1 MNIEIAI
8 APLIETLAI
17 YIWPFVRIG
26 AFLMVMPLIGG
37 SFTPV
42 RVRLILAIVL
52 TIAIAPMVPATATQ
66 EVLSAAGLVM
76 MIQEIGIGVAMGF
89 LVQLVFDAIALG
101 GQVIG
106 MSMGLGFAVFL
117 DRARGVSIP
126 VLGQLFLMLAMLV
139 FLSMDGHLAMI
150 QLLVKSFRTWP
161 MSGDGL
167 TLPIVSELLAWTG
180 QLFIFALK
188 IALPAI
194 TALLVVNLSFGI
206 MSRAAPTL
214 NLFAVG
220 FPVAMLL
227 GFTVIFLN
235 MGVLIENVSAFLTLS
250 ISKVSHLLELQAQP

>member
-1 MNIEIAI
+1 LNIEIAI

-42 RVRLILAIVL
+42 RVRLLLAVAL
-52 TIAIAPMVPATATQ
+52 TIAIAPIVPPAVTQ
-66 EVLSAAGLVM
+66 DVLSAAGLVM
-76 MIQEIGIGVAMGF
+76 MIQEIGIGVGLGF

-117 DRARGVSIP
+117 DRARGVSVP

-139 FLSMDGHLAMI
+139 FLALDGHLTMI
-150 QLLVKSFRTWP
+150 QLLAQSFRAWP
-161 MSGDGL
+161 ISEGGL
-167 TLPIVSELLAWTG
+167 TIPILSELLMWTS
-180 QLFIFALK
+180 QLFVFAIK

-194 TALLVVNLSFGI
+194 TALLIVNLSFGV

-227 GFTVIFLN
+227 GFVVIFLN
-235 MGVLIENVSAFLTLS
+235 MGNLVENVSSFLALS
-250 ISKVSHLLELQAQP
+250 ISKVSQLLEL

>member
-8 APLIETLAI
+8 VPLVETLAA
-17 YIWPFVRIG
+17 YVWPFVRIG
-26 AFLMVMPLIGG
+26 AFLMVMPLVGG
-37 SFTPV
+37 SFVPV
-42 RVRLILAIVL
+42 RVRLILAVAL
-52 TIAIAPMVPATATQ
+52 TITIAPLVPATATQ

-126 VLGQLFLMLAMLV
+126 VLGQLFMMLGMLV
-139 FLSMDGHLAMI
+139 FLSLDGHLALI
-150 QLLVKSFRTWP
+150 QLLAQSFKSMP
-161 MSGDGL
+161 ISSSGL
-167 TLPIVSELLAWTG
+167 TVPILSELLSWTS
-180 QLFIFALK
+180 QLFVFAMK

-220 FPVAMLL
+220 FPVTMLL
-227 GFTVIFLN
+227 GFAVIFLN
-235 MGVLIENVSAFLTLS
+235 MGVLVENVSAFLMTSLS
-250 ISKVSHLLELQAQP
+250 AVSQLLNL

>member
-8 APLIETLAI
+8 APLVETLAL
-17 YIWPFVRIG
+17 YVWPFVRVG
-26 AFLMVMPLIGG
+26 AFLMVMPLIGS

-42 RVRLILAIVL
+42 RVRLLLALVL
-52 TIAIAPMVPATATQ
+52 TVVIAPIVPPAATQ
-66 EVLSAAGLVM
+66 DVLSAAGLVT

-117 DRARGVSIP
+117 DRARGVSVP
-126 VLGQLFLMLAMLV
+126 VLGQLFLMLGMLV
-139 FLSMDGHLAMI
+139 FLSLDGHLAMI
-150 QLLVKSFRTWP
+150 QLLVESFRAWP
-161 MSGDGL
+161 ISEGGL
-167 TLPIVSELLAWTG
+167 TLPVLSELLLWTA
-180 QLFIFALK
+180 QLFVFAVK

-194 TALLVVNLSFGI
+194 TALLIVNLSFGI

-227 GFTVIFLN
+227 GFMVIFLN
-235 MGVLIENVSAFLTLS
+235 MGVLVENISTFLGMS
-250 ISKVSHLLELQAQP
+250 ISKVSQLLEL

>member
-1 MNIEIAI
+1 MNIEIPI

-42 RVRLILAIVL
+42 RVRLLLAVVL
-52 TIAIAPMVPATATQ
+52 TIAIAPLVPPAATQ
-66 EVLSAAGLVM
+66 DVLSVAGLVM
-76 MIQEIGIGVAMGF
+76 MIQEIGIGVGLGF

-101 GQVIG
+101 GQVIA

-117 DRARGVSIP
+117 DRARGVSVP
-126 VLGQLFLMLAMLV
+126 VVGQLFLMLGMLV
-139 FLSMDGHLAMI
+139 FLSLDGHLALI
-150 QLLVKSFRTWP
+150 RLLAESFRAWP
-161 MSGDGL
+161 ISEGGL
-167 TLPIVSELLAWTG
+167 SLPVLSELLVWTS

-194 TALLVVNLSFGI
+194 TALLIVNLSFGI

-227 GFTVIFLN
+227 GFVVIFLN
-235 MGVLIENVSAFLTLS
+235 MGALVENVSSFLMLS
-250 ISKVSHLLELQAQP
+250 ISKASQLLEL

>member
-1 MNIEIAI
+1 MNIDIAI
-8 APLIETLAI
+8 TPLIESLEI
-17 YIWPFVRIG
+17 YVWPFVRIG

-37 SFTPV
+37 SFVPV
-42 RVRLILAIVL
+42 KVRLLLTVVL
-52 TIAIAPMVPATATQ
+52 TIAIAPVVPHTATPD
-66 EVLSAAGLVM
+66 VLSAAGLVT
-76 MIQEIGIGVAMGF
+76 MIQEIAIGVSMGF

-117 DRARGVSIP
+117 DKVRGVSVP
-126 VLGQLFLMLAMLV
+126 VLGQLFLMLSMLV
-139 FLSMDGHLAMI
+139 FLALDGHLAMI
-150 QLLVKSFRTWP
+150 KLLVESFRAWP
-161 MSGDGL
+161 MAQSGL
-167 TLPIVSELLAWTG
+167 TMPILSELLVWTS
-180 QLFIFALK
+180 QLFVFAMK

-194 TALLVVNLSFGI
+194 TALLTVNLSFGV

-235 MGVLIENVSAFLTLS
+235 MGVLVENISIFLNQS
-250 ISKVSHLLELQAQP
+250 ISALSHLLEL

>member
-1 MNIEIAI
+1 VNVEIAI
-8 APLIETLAI
+8 APLTETLAI

-26 AFLMVMPLIGG
+26 AFLMVMPVIGG
-37 SFTPV
+37 SFVPV
-42 RVRLILAIVL
+42 RVRLLLAVTL
-52 TIAIAPMVPATATQ
+52 TIVIAPVVPTAATE
-66 EVLSAAGLVM
+66 EVLSLAGLVM
-76 MIQEIGIGVAMGF
+76 MVQEIAIGVAMGF

-126 VLGQLFLMLAMLV
+126 VLGQLFLMLGMLV
-139 FLSMDGHLAMI
+139 FLATDGHLAMI
-150 QLLVKSFRTWP
+150 QLLAESFRAWP
-161 MSGDGL
+161 ISSGGL
-167 TLPIVSELLAWTG
+167 TLPVLGELLTWTS
-180 QLFIFALK
+180 QLFVFALR

-194 TALLVVNLSFGI
+194 TALLVVNLSFGV

-227 GFTVIFLN
+227 GFMVIFLN
-235 MGVLIENVSAFLTLS
+235 MGVLVENVSGFLEISITALS
-250 ISKVSHLLELQAQP
+250 QLLEM

>member
-1 MNIEIAI
+1 MTIEIPI
-8 APLIETLAI
+8 AALTEGLAI

-37 SFTPV
+37 SFVPTK
-42 RVRLILAIVL
+42 VRLLLAVVL
-52 TIAIAPMVPATATQ
+52 TAVLAPIIPTMPNPDVLSVAGMVTMTQEIAI
-66 EVLSAAGLVM
+66 GVM
-76 MIQEIGIGVAMGF
+76 MGF

-117 DRARGVSIP
+117 DRARGVNIP
-126 VLGQLFLMLAMLV
+126 VLGQLFLMLGMLT
-139 FLSMDGHLAMI
+139 FLSLNGHLALI
-150 QLLVKSFRTWP
+150 QLLAESFQAWP
-161 MSGDGL
+161 
-167 TLPIVSELLAWTG
+167 VSEGGFSIPVLGQLLEWTG
-180 QLFIFALK
+180 QMFVYAMK

-194 TALLVVNLSFGI
+194 TAILVVNLAFGV

-227 GFTVIFLN
+227 GFAVIFLN
-235 MGVLIENVSAFLTLS
+235 MGNLLENVSTFIGESLALLS
-250 ISKVSHLLELQAQP
+250 RLFEL

>member
-1 MNIEIAI
+1 VNVEIAI
-8 APLIETLAI
+8 APLIESLAT

-26 AFLMVMPLIGG
+26 AFLMVMPLAGG
-37 SFTPV
+37 SFVPV
-42 RVRLILAIVL
+42 RVRLLLAVVL
-52 TIAIAPMVPATATQ
+52 TIAIAPMVPSTATR
-66 EVLSAAGLVM
+66 EVLSAAGLVT
-76 MIQEIGIGVAMGF
+76 MIQEIGIGVALGF

-126 VLGQLFLMLAMLV
+126 VLGQLFLLLGMLV
-139 FLSMDGHLAMI
+139 FLSLDGHLATI
-150 QLLVKSFRTWP
+150 QLLAQSFYAWP
-161 MSGDGL
+161 MSERGL
-167 TLPIVSELLAWTG
+167 TPQILSELLAWTG
-180 QLFIFALK
+180 QMFVFALK

-227 GFTVIFLN
+227 GFAVIFLN
-235 MGVLIENVSAFLTLS
+235 MGVLIENVSTFLALT
-250 ISKVSHLLELQAQP
+250 ISAISQLLDL